1 MPTTRPGWP
10 QREYEQ
16 VVSRVLPSVVQ
27 ISTGTGTR
35 SGVVYD
41 GRGDIVINA
50 HVVGAAA
57 TVDRRGERTRR
68 DRRRG
73 HPRR

>member
-1 MPTTRPGWP
+1 
-10 QREYEQ
+10 
-16 VVSRVLPSVVQ
+16 
-27 ISTGTGTR
+27 
-35 SGVVYD
+35 VVYD